1 VLRTLDKHTP
11 SWYNRPATY
20 VVNEAPANQ
29 RRPRAW
35 QEVSM
40 SEDKSREQQF
50 YQRLRKTV
58 KLWAGSEK
66 GSGSQ
71 FTDLILAG
79 PDLFM
84 LLVRLSQDDR
94 VDQASRTKLV
104 SAAAYFISPLDLIPE
119 LILGPP
125 GLVDDI
131 ALSAFVLNDVLE
143 STDPAVVREHW
154 EGDTDL
160 LELIRQILAVA
171 DTMVGGP
178 IWRRLI
184 ARAQSFVP
192 TK

>member
-1 VLRTLDKHTP
+1 
-11 SWYNRPATY
+11 
-20 VVNEAPANQ
+20 
-29 RRPRAW
+29 
-35 QEVSM
+35 M
-40 SEDKSREQQF
+40 SEDKTKDQKF
-50 YQRLRKTV
+50 YQRLRKTI
-58 KLWAGSEK
+58 KLWAGGEG
-66 GSGSQ
+66 GSRSQ
-71 FTDLILAG
+71 FTDLILTG

-94 VDQASRTKLV
+94 VDQASRTRLAG
-104 SAAAYFISPLDLIPE
+104 AAAYFISPLDLIPE

-143 STDPAVVREHW
+143 RTDPAVVREHW

-160 LELIRQILAVA
+160 LELVRQILAVA

-178 IWRRLI
+178 VWRRLV